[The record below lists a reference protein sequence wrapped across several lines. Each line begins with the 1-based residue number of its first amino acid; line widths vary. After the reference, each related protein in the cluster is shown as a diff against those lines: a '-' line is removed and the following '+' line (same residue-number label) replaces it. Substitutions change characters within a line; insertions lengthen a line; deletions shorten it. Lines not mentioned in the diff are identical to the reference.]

1 MSENEFPKWPSYSK
15 EEIGSVSDVLSSGQ
29 VNYWTG
35 SITRQF
41 ENEFSNWCGSKY
53 AIAVSNGTVALDLC
67 AVGLNIGSHNG
78 GLAHDEVIV
87 TPRSFVASAS
97 VVVNAGAVPK
107 FVDVCPES
115 QNIAPLIIE
124 EAITD
129 KTRAIICVHLAGWPC
144 DIDAIK
150 DVVGS
155 RDIKII
161 EDCAQAHGAR
171 YKGRPIGSLGDIAA
185 WSFCQDK
192 IMSTGGEGGMV
203 TCDDRMVWDKIW
215 SYRDHGKSYDKVHL
229 VDHEKGFR
237 WLHTRFGS
245 NFRLTE
251 MQSAI
256 GRLQLQNLPLW
267 VESRNRNAQI
277 LIDAFAPFAGDRGP
291 IRIPRPKCVGCV
303 DDCPSAC
310 CRHAYYR
317 FYIFVRA
324 KNLKSSWS
332 RDRIIEEIADQSVPC
347 MQGSCSEIYLEEAF
361 KSAQLQPTQTLQS
374 ARDLGETSIAF
385 LVHPTLDVIHMNII
399 AATAISIFKRASKYM

>member
-1 MSENEFPKWPSYSK
+1 MSENKFPRWPSYSK
-15 EEIGSVSDVLSSGQ
+15 EEIVKVGEVLSSGR

-41 ENEFSNWCGSKY
+41 EDEFSKWCGSKY

-67 AVGLNIGSHNG
+67 MIGLNIGSHNG
-78 GLAHDEVIV
+78 GSAHDEVIV

-97 VVVNAGAVPK
+97 VAVNAGAVPK
-107 FVDVCPES
+107 FVDVCPDS
-115 QNIAPLIIE
+115 QNIDPLKIK
-124 EAITD
+124 EAITE

-150 DVVGS
+150 DIVGS
-155 RDIKII
+155 RDIKIV
-161 EDCAQAHGAR
+161 EDCAQAHGAL
-171 YKGRPIGSLGDIAA
+171 YKGGPVGSLGDIAA

-215 SYRDHGKSYDKVHL
+215 SYKDHGKSYDKAHSGE
-229 VDHEKGFR
+229 HEKGFR

-256 GRLQLQNLPLW
+256 GQLQLQNMPLW
-267 VESRNRNAQI
+267 VESRNRNAQT
-277 LIDAFAPFAGDRGP
+277 LIDAFVPFAGSRGP

-303 DDCPSAC
+303 GDCPSAG

-324 KNLKSSWS
+324 ENLKASWS
-332 RDRIIEEIADQSVPC
+332 RDRIIEEIAHESAPC
-347 MQGSCSEIYLEEAF
+347 MQGSCSEIYLEQAF
-361 KSAQLQPTQTLQS
+361 QSAQLQPSQTLQS
-374 ARDLGETSIAF
+374 AHDLGETSIAF
-385 LVHPTLDVIHMNII
+385 LVHPTLDVIHMSSI
-399 AATAISIFKRASKYM
+399 AATSISIFKRASKYS